1 MDIFASP
8 CQLEEF
14 DKYGNI
20 QQGNRQLEMTA
31 KKTEWYGHGKNGN
44 DQEEMDKYR
53 VYTTKDSSSMTISG
67 IRDLKDLKAAV
78 VIAYI
83 YEEGK
88 ETASLV
94 YAPVSFDNT
103 FDHKEF

>member
-1 MDIFASP
+1 
-8 CQLEEF
+8 
-14 DKYGNI
+14 
-20 QQGNRQLEMTA
+20 
-31 KKTEWYGHGKNGN
+31 
-44 DQEEMDKYR
+44 
-53 VYTTKDSSSMTISG
+53 MTISG